1 MKNKLQR
8 LLVISLLFICV
19 CFAAYQ
25 FFDSMIILT
34 IFAEVVSFA
43 LCGYLILIDKRPATS
58 KFAWLSAI
66 LFFSLYWDFAFFLS
80 RG

>member
-1 MKNKLQR
+1 
-8 LLVISLLFICV
+8 
-19 CFAAYQ
+19 
-25 FFDSMIILT
+25 MIILT

-66 LFFSLYWDFAFFLS
+66 LFFPYIDFAFFLVGVS
-80 RG
+80 QVLGVFLQYKKK

>member
-43 LCGYLILIDKRPATS
+43 LCGYLILDRQGVPATS
-58 KFAWLSAI
+58 KFAWLSAYFVFSLI
-66 LFFSLYWDFAFFLS
+66 LGFCFFS
-80 RG
+80 